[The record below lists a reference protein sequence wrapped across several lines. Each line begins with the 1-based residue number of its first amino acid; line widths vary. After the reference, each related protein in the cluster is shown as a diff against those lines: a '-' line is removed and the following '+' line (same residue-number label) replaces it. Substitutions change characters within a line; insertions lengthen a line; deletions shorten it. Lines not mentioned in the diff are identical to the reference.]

1 MAPLLQHYS
10 LSVYLVKQLTSVTL
24 LQKLRAKGIRNPD
37 HSRALSKCPG
47 GGSGAGLGARCLWG
61 RAGGAPGA
69 CWGAPGARWGAP
81 GTHGAGQVGVSA
93 RGLPVPIPAQ
103 PPCPLSPL
111 FPSINPAIL
120 ANEGHGLS

>member
-47 GGSGAGLGARCLWG
+47 GGPGAGLGARCLWG

-69 CWGAPGARWGAP
+69 CGAEQGGFLVPVGGLLVPVGGLLVPMGQARL
-81 GTHGAGQVGVSA
+81 V
-93 RGLPVPIPAQ
+93 
-103 PPCPLSPL
+103 
-111 FPSINPAIL
+111 
-120 ANEGHGLS
+120 